1 MPFLLAGSEPAT
13 QSVCL
18 RVLTGDCFQ
27 KLGLVIHN
35 CLAKTQD
42 STLSCASRIKM
53 IALKAA

>member
-1 MPFLLAGSEPAT
+1 MPFLPAGSEPAT

-18 RVLTGDCFQ
+18 HVLTGDCFQ

-42 STLSCASRIKM
+42 FTLSCASRIKM